1 MKKLTLLYFLI
12 ASTPVFAEAAA
23 KILSTTNKVTVN
35 GVAVTRGANVSAG
48 DAIVTAADAAANIKY
63 TNGTLVNIG
72 ANSNYKI
79 LAYSPN
85 KADVQIKAQ
94 LDTGSIHTK
103 TDGKTKESV
112 KTPVVALAVLGTE
125 FQLAVSCNHKE
136 TKQHQQCKKVINL
149 EVIEGRVQA
158 GATVLTAGSSVLI
171 TSPSSIKPAPFPPAL
186 QVNAPA
192 GEAGAISSSSSSG
205 TSNGAGTS
213 ASNTMATSSVSLT
226 TVQTTSTS
234 TSSSATAS
242 VIPFVPSPPIF
253 APTLPR
259 FGMPG

>member
-12 ASTPVFAEAAA
+12 ASTPVLAETAA
-23 KILSTTNKVTVN
+23 KILSTTNDVSVN
-35 GVAVTRGANVSAG
+35 GTKVTRGANVSAG
-48 DAIVTAADAAANIKY
+48 DTIVTAADAAANIKY

-72 ANSNYKI
+72 ASSNYTI
-79 LAYSPN
+79 LAYSP
-85 KADVQIKAQ
+85 KSADVQIKAK
-94 LDTGSIHTK
+94 LDSGAIHTK

-125 FQLAVSCNHKE
+125 FQLAISCNQKE
-136 TKQHQQCKKVINL
+136 TKRHQTCKKAINL
-149 EVIEGRVQA
+149 EVIEGKVQA
-158 GATVLTAGSSVLI
+158 GAMVLTAGSSVLI

-205 TSNGAGTS
+205 TSNGAGT
-213 ASNTMATSSVSLT
+213 NTSTSMATSSVSLT

-234 TSSSATAS
+234 TTNSSTAS
-242 VIPFVPSPPIF
+242 VIPFNPSPPIF
-253 APTLPR
+253 APTLPK
-259 FGMPG
+259 FGLPG